1 MSTTKYLITHDLDLQ
16 WGIVTKTVGQQDV
29 PPHSSYPIGKHP
41 EEYLFS
47 PNRGRLLQEIQIL
60 YISKGRGWFVSA
72 HHPKTQ
78 LLAGDAVILY
88 PGEWHSY
95 TPDPDS
101 GWRESWIGFTGKM
114 AENLIGKLLSDKT
127 SPIYKVGV
135 HDLLCDAFNAACEVS
150 ETQLPAYQE
159 QLAGYVSLIIYTI
172 YARSRQLPYLGNPDI
187 HGINIAIKYMRLH
200 LNENIRMEDV
210 SREAQM
216 GYSKFRKLFREY
228 TGFAPAQYFLQLKME
243 RAKGYLLNTTLSC
256 KEIAYRLG
264 FDSSS
269 YFNKMFRIHQGM
281 TPLEFRST
289 RDVRTMPNG

>member
-60 YISKGRGWFVSA
+60 YISKGRGWFASA

-95 TPDPDS
+95 APDPDS

-127 SPIYKVGV
+127 NPIYKVGV

-159 QLAGYVSLIIYTI
+159 QLATPTYTASI
-172 YARSRQLPYLGNPDI
+172 SP
-187 HGINIAIKYMRLH
+187 
-200 LNENIRMEDV
+200 
-210 SREAQM
+210 
-216 GYSKFRKLFREY
+216 
-228 TGFAPAQYFLQLKME
+228 
-243 RAKGYLLNTTLSC
+243 
-256 KEIAYRLG
+256 
-264 FDSSS
+264 
-269 YFNKMFRIHQGM
+269 
-281 TPLEFRST
+281 
-289 RDVRTMPNG
+289 